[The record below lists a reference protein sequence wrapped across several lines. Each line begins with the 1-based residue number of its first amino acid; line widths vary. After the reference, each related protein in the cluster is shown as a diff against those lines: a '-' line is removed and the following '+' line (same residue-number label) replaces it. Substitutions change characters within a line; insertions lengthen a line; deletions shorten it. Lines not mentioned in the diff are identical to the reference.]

1 MKHKIKKESSE
12 FEFFKE
18 LYSLRQD
25 YYFMLMIH
33 DLYLENEKEIL
44 NEYYKDLTKR
54 VSELN
59 KKYENEPFYKFV
71 KGVLLAH
78 LNDVNERSIKCT
90 GNGYQ

>member
-18 LYSLRQD
+18 LYVFRQ
-25 YYFMLMIH
+25 
-33 DLYLENEKEIL
+33 
-44 NEYYKDLTKR
+44 EYYNPSTDDDYEKLTKR

-90 GNGYQ
+90 ENGYQ